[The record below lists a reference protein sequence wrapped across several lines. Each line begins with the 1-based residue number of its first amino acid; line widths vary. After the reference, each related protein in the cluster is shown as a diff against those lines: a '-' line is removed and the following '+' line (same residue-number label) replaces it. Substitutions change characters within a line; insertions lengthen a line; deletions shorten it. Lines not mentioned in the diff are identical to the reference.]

1 MLACYYSLTSLTT
14 VAMASAEV
22 VLTENDIPGAC
33 LPEPFESHTIPQLR
47 WWLLC
52 RGIVAPR
59 SLLYN
64 KSRLH

>member
-22 VLTENDIPGAC
+22 VLTENDIPGVC

-47 WWLLC
+47 
-52 RGIVAPR
+52 
-59 SLLYN
+59 
-64 KSRLH
+64 

>member
-33 LPEPFESHTIPQLR
+33 LPGACLPEPFESHTIPQLR
-47 WWLLC
+47 
-52 RGIVAPR
+52 
-59 SLLYN
+59 
-64 KSRLH
+64 